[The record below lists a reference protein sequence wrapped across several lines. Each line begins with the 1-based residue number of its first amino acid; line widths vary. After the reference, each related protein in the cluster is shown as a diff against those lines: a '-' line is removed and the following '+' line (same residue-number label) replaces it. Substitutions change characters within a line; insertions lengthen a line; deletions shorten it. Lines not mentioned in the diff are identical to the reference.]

1 MRKFIVTVKDK
12 KYEVSVEEVG
22 GQPQEAAA
30 EPVEVKAEAPEV
42 QQPATS
48 GGEAVKAPLA
58 GTILSVKV
66 NVGDKVEAGTVLA
79 TLEALKLENEVP
91 SPRAGV
97 VKAVL
102 VTPGQTVST
111 GDPLVELE

>member
-30 EPVEVKAEAPEV
+30 EPVEVKAAEV

-66 NVGDKVEAGTVLA
+66 NVGDKVEAGTVLV

>member
-42 QQPATS
+42 
-48 GGEAVKAPLA
+48 
-58 GTILSVKV
+58 
-66 NVGDKVEAGTVLA
+66 
-79 TLEALKLENEVP
+79 
-91 SPRAGV
+91 
-97 VKAVL
+97 
-102 VTPGQTVST
+102 
-111 GDPLVELE
+111 

>member
-1 MRKFIVTVKDK
+1 M
-12 KYEVSVEEVG
+12 
-22 GQPQEAAA
+22 
-30 EPVEVKAEAPEV
+30 
-42 QQPATS
+42 
-48 GGEAVKAPLA
+48 
-58 GTILSVKV
+58 
-66 NVGDKVEAGTVLA
+66 EAGTVLV